1 MLAFNELGNNGRL
14 GNQMF
19 QYAALRGLAAAK
31 GYEWCIPPFT
41 TARIDNYSL
50 ANCFIM
56 NSVRHANQY
65 ILDQGHA
72 PVVVERQFN
81 FDQEL
86 FALCP
91 NDVSLH
97 GFFQTEKYF
106 KHIDTQIREDFTF
119 HDEILNPC
127 KEMIDSLDE
136 EPIFLHVRRGDPNLV
151 DARGFKWSYTQ
162 CSSQHPPQPVEYYE
176 KALTYFPED
185 KPVIVCSDS
194 PEWVKEQSF
203 FSDDRFFISEPE
215 DKYPDGSY
223 TPYVDLCLMSL
234 CSGAIIANS
243 SLSWWGAWLQ
253 NDKGKVVAPD
263 PWFGPAYAHY
273 NMKDMIPQRWM
284 KIFNDPSPVTPEA

>member
-19 QYAALRGLAAAK
+19 QLAALKGIARRK
-31 GYEWCIPPFT
+31 GYDFCIPPFNSP
-41 TARIDNYSL
+41 RIDNYSL
-50 ANCFIM
+50 HNCFKLK
-56 NSVRHANQY
+56 NVFSSNTQL
-65 ILDQGHA
+65 LDNGFA
-72 PVVVERQFN
+72 PTVVEKYFHY
-81 FDQEL
+81 DEEL
-86 FALCP
+86 HNLCP

-106 KHIDTQIREDFTF
+106 KDIEKEIREDFTF

-127 KEMIDSLDE
+127 KEMISSLE
-136 EPIFLHVRRGDPNLV
+136 NPIFLHVRRGDPNLV

-162 CSSQHPPQPVEYYE
+162 CSSQHPPQPISYYE
-176 KALTYFPED
+176 KALELFD
-185 KPVIVCSDS
+185 SNLPVIVVSDS
-194 PEWVKEQSF
+194 PEWVKEQEF
-203 FSDDRFFISEPE
+203 FEDDRFLISEPE

-253 NDKGKVVAPD
+253 NNRGVIVAPKM
-263 PWFGPAYAHY
+263 WFGPDYADKIT
-273 NMKDMIPQRWM
+273 KDLYCEGWKVI
-284 KIFNDPSPVTPEA
+284 